1 MPGSVASA
9 RAVGRADRIL
19 ELVATAGTPPSVT
32 AVARELDLPLSSTA
46 DLLRELRATGWLR
59 LRGRGHVLGRRPY
72 VLGLLAGVGPP
83 ASLTHTELDALSRLA
98 RAPVALAVLVG
109 GQVRYVDH
117 AGPRAPDR
125 LQRVTDDHR
134 PRPPLRTAAGRLL
147 LALGD
152 PEESARALAGVDDP
166 PAVAAYLTER
176 PEIVRT
182 RLARSDGLA
191 DPAIRAVAVP
201 VEEDGET
208 VAAAVLIGTRRGRAD
223 RSVTLDRAAA
233 RLVAA
238 LADRGARESHVG
250 PWPESPPR

>member
-1 MPGSVASA
+1 MGAATSWGTGRTYSGCSPGP
-9 RAVGRADRIL
+9 
-19 ELVATAGTPPSVT
+19 T
-32 AVARELDLPLSSTA
+32 
-46 DLLRELRATGWLR
+46 
-59 LRGRGHVLGRRPY
+59 
-72 VLGLLAGVGPP
+72 PP
-83 ASLTHTELDALSRLA
+83 ASLTHAELDALSRAA

-109 GQVRYVDH
+109 GEVRYVDH

-152 PEESARALAGVDDP
+152 PQESDRALAGVDDP
-166 PAVAAYLTER
+166 PAVAAYLAER
-176 PEIVRT
+176 PEILRT

-191 DPAIRAVAVP
+191 DPVIRAVAVP
-201 VEEDGET
+201 VQEAGET
-208 VAAAVLIGTRRGRAD
+208 VAAAVVTGTRRGRAD

-238 LADRGARESHVG
+238 LAARGRGRPGVAPRPG
-250 PWPESPPR
+250 PPS